1 MLRPRN
7 LVGVVEAVGVDDLV
21 GVLDLVDAVGVVDL
35 VNVVD
40 LVDVVMQLFFPP
52 TLLLWKSGKKWS
64 E

>member
-1 MLRPRN
+1 MLRPRD
-7 LVGVVEAVGVDDLV
+7 LVGAVDLV

-40 LVDVVMQLFFPP
+40 LVDVVDAAVFPP

>member
-35 VNVVD
+35 VDVVD
-40 LVDVVMQLFFPP
+40 AAVFPTDLVIVEKWEEVV
-52 TLLLWKSGKKWS
+52 
-64 E
+64 